1 MHICCNNMQQ
11 KRYLHLVHEKPNCLG
26 KSLLVMWSFS
36 FISRCFGCILPIIC
50 THCTALS
57 CNVLICA
64 VLVCSRLQEMEQ
76 TCEMDMEAMRQEC
89 SRRVSDVERR
99 LQVAVREKD
108 ALKVSLHDAEMEV
121 SRRLV
126 VWWWWWCLS
135 GNFRESVVMV
145 CCVVLQYSVPLWG
158 HTFTKGALNIVCVQK
173 TWLYKTLRDLAVL
186 IIIP

>member
-1 MHICCNNMQQ
+1 MLAWESP
-11 KRYLHLVHEKPNCLG
+11 YLLREVSVSFLAVLAAFF
-26 KSLLVMWSFS
+26 LL
-36 FISRCFGCILPIIC
+36 LC

-126 VWWWWWCLS
+126 V
-135 GNFRESVVMV
+135 
-145 CCVVLQYSVPLWG
+145 
-158 HTFTKGALNIVCVQK
+158 
-173 TWLYKTLRDLAVL
+173 
-186 IIIP
+186 